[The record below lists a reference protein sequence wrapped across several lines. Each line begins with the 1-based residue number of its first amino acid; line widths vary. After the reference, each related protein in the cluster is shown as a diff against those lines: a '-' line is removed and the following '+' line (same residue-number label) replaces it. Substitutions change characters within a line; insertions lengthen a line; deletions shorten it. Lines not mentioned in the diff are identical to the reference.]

1 MKSLLATLL
10 LCSASLAFAHCPNAT
25 VCEMKAVDSMMTD
38 TKLEGAQLEKIKTL
52 RAEGQKLYDEGR
64 ESEALKLLKEA
75 RKMLKDA
82 AS

>member
-1 MKSLLATLL
+1 MLFRSALL

-25 VCEMKAVDSMMTD
+25 VCEMKAVDSLMTD
-38 TKLEGAQLEKIKTL
+38 TKIQGEQLEKIKSM

-75 RKMLKDA
+75 RKILKDA